1 LYEIE
6 KDIDETFIWFSPETR
21 TVSWPTQDNTHTGI
35 YDIVVWATGGN
46 LVASY
51 EFTLEILPD
60 IVTIETGQDS

>member
-1 LYEIE
+1 MYEIE
-6 KDIDETFIWFSPETR
+6 DLGEAFIWFDPETR
-21 TVSWPTQDNTHTGI
+21 TVIWPTQDNTHVGI